1 MPLFG
6 FPSLIVG
13 LILRYADNP
22 QWFNGAH
29 SVGHIL
35 ILASLIWIGVWLAIM
50 LLVIAA
56 AAFGSTSSSTLAAQR
71 RRPRRG
77 F

>member
-35 ILASLIWIGVWLAIM
+35 ILASLIWIAIM

-56 AAFGSTSSSTLAAQR
+56 AVFGSTSSSTLAAQR
-71 RRPRRG
+71 RRRRRV